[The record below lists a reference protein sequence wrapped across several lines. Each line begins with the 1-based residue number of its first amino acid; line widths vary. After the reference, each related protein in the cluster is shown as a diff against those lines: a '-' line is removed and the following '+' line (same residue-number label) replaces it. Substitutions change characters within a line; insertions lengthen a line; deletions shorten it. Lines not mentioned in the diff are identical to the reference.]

1 MAHQPAIIFSISS
14 QHLFNRAGGRTSN
27 VATKMRRRVIISFAA
42 LIAITCVALAI
53 LRPPVF
59 ISAVGGWKK
68 CAGRYEHVETTGLM
82 DTITLSDGTS
92 VLIQFTS
99 DSDAVAVAALDHIG
113 KGLIFGTSDD
123 DRMVGTSPFRQRITL
138 HGEISNIRTAGYLE
152 GDDFY
157 WFRLSGWSLEAPFDI
172 QVSDDQDFDMAPVI
186 KSCSNLAEAGVR
198 DFTFD
203 GKIIELSKFLISRQ

>member
-138 HGEISNIRTAGYLE
+138 HGEISKIRTRGYLE

-157 WFRLSGWSLEAPFDI
+157 WFRLGGWSLEAPFDI
-172 QVSDDQDFDMAPVI
+172 QVFDDQDFERAPAV
-186 KSCSNLAEAGVR
+186 KSCNSLAEAGVR
-198 DFTFD
+198 DFNFD
-203 GKIIELSKFLISRQ
+203 GKAVQLDRYLIRHE